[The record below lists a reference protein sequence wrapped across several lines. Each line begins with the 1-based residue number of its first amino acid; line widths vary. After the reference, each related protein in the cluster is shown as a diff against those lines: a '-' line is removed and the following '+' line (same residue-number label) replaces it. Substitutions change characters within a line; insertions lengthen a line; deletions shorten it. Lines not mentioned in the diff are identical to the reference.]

1 MLSLW
6 TLKYYHGLIKTF
18 YIKEIQDY
26 SRVKGVLTHIFSNV
40 SVISWQPDSVIGGEH
55 VVAGNINRLAADKLH
70 ISWIEYTT
78 TGALS
83 MLKTNITIY

>member
-40 SVISWQPDSVIGGEH
+40 SVISWQPDSVIGGGH
-55 VVAGNINRLAADKLH
+55 VVPIDINRPATDKLH
-70 ISWIEYTT
+70 IKLNRVHYDMSAFYF
-78 TGALS
+78 
-83 MLKTNITIY
+83 KD